1 MGKLTRFIKR
11 WLPAKEEITKSK
23 QAIAM
28 IRREYEGNPLQIR
41 SVAPNPFDQFSEWF
55 DEAVKKIRI
64 DPNAMTLSTV
74 DENGQP
80 STRTVLLKGFDQSG
94 FVFYT
99 NYLSRKG
106 HHIESN
112 PKVSLT
118 FYWTELIRQI
128 HIEGTAQKVS
138 KPQSDEYFKTR
149 PTASKISA
157 WASNQSKPLDSRDE
171 LDRRFREF
179 EEKFDGGEIPR
190 PENWGGYLVVPHRME
205 FWQGRINRLHD
216 RICYT
221 LKDGKWKIERLAP

>member
-1 MGKLTRFIKR
+1 MGKMRRFIKR
-11 WLPAKEEITKSK
+11 WLPAREEISKSK

-28 IRREYEGNPLQIR
+28 IRREYEGNPLQKN
-41 SVAPNPFDQFSEWF
+41 SVAPNPFDQFSGWF
-55 DEAVKKIRI
+55 DEAVKKVGI

-74 DENGQP
+74 SDDDQP
-80 STRTVLLKGFDQSG
+80 SSRTVLLKGFDENG

-106 HHIESN
+106 HHIEKN

-118 FYWTELIRQI
+118 FYWTELIRQVQ
-128 HIEGTAQKVS
+128 IEGVAQKIS
-138 KPQSDEYFKTR
+138 ESQSDAYFKTR
-149 PTASKISA
+149 PTASKLSA
-157 WASNQSKPLDSRDE
+157 WASNQSNPLGSREE
-171 LDRRFREF
+171 LDQRFKEF

-190 PENWGGYLVVPHRME
+190 PPNWGGYLVIPHRME

-221 LKDGKWKIERLAP
+221 LKDGEWIIERLAP